1 MLPHP
6 IFTDVSSPFSQLG
19 LNPSLQHALKA
30 LGYETMTE
38 IQALAVRPIL
48 SGRDVLARSKTGS
61 GKTIAFGIGLLSQLV
76 RSTGAVRA
84 DCSGEPRGS
93 REPLRTQ
100 LDRSFAWPQALVLA
114 PTREL
119 AEQVAAEL
127 RRLGQFVTDLRIV
140 TLCGGVP
147 AARQRERLQSGAH
160 ILVGTPGRILDLL
173 AQEPTFVSKL
183 KTLVLDEADRMLD
196 MGFADAI
203 AAVVAALPR
212 NRQTLLFSATY
223 PEEIE
228 AISRSVQK
236 DPLVIRAEAFVSE
249 EAINEVFLEI
259 EPQQRELVLAE
270 MLQARSPASALV
282 FCATK
287 AGCNALAA
295 ALHDRNIAVL
305 ALHSDLDQ
313 RARTEVL
320 ARFSNRSCVV
330 LVATDIAARGLD
342 VKEIALVVNFDLAID
357 SEVHIHRIG
366 RTGRA
371 SSIGEVWSFY
381 SQKQSKRLPALAAAL
396 KRPLKKFVAS
406 DFLENLRTQGT
417 QPEVGAPA
425 QEAVSSKVGPKY
437 SEMMTLSIGGGRK
450 SKLRRGDILGAL
462 TKDVGLDPAAIG
474 KIDIFDTYSYVAIAR
489 AQLKTHLGPIMAVR
503 FKGNRYKVKAL
514 DTNVGEMLE
523 SASQRKR
530 YTRPPFEKAGRQSPS
545 S

>member
-1 MLPHP
+1 MLTNPKSVAGP
-6 IFTDVSSPFSQLG
+6 SSFTELALDH
-19 LNPSLQHALKA
+19 SLKHALDS

-38 IQALAVRPIL
+38 IQAMAVQPIL
-48 SGRDVLARSKTGS
+48 AGRDVLARSKTGS
-61 GKTIAFGIGLLSQLV
+61 GKTIAFGIGLLSQLIASHGV
-76 RSTGAVRA
+76 GKVTRSSEVTGSSDPV
-84 DCSGEPRGS
+84 
-93 REPLRTQ
+93 RTQ

-160 ILVGTPGRILDLL
+160 IVVGTPGRILDLL
-173 AQEPTFVSKL
+173 AAEPTFVSKL

-196 MGFADAI
+196 MGFEDAI

-228 AISRSVQK
+228 SISRSVQK
-236 DPLVIRAEAFVSE
+236 DPLLIQAEAFVSE

-259 EPQQRELVLAE
+259 EPQQREHVLAE

-313 RARTEVL
+313 CARTEVL

-342 VKEIALVVNFDLAID
+342 VKDIGLVVNFDLAID

-371 SSIGEVWSFY
+371 SSVGEVWSFY
-381 SQKQSKRLPALAAAL
+381 TQKQSKRLPALAAAL
-396 KRPLKKFVAS
+396 KRPLKKIAAAE
-406 DFLENLRTQGT
+406 FLETLQSQHPQRTQSDAASSAK
-417 QPEVGAPA
+417 EAAP
-425 QEAVSSKVGPKY
+425 SKVGPKY

-462 TKDVGLDPAAIG
+462 TKDVGLDPSDIG
-474 KIDIFDTYSYVAIAR
+474 KIDIFDTYSYVAISR

-514 DTNVGEMLE
+514 DSSVGEMLE
-523 SASQRKR
+523 SSTQRRR
-530 YTRPPFEKAGRQSPS
+530 YTRPGFKASET
-545 S
+545 